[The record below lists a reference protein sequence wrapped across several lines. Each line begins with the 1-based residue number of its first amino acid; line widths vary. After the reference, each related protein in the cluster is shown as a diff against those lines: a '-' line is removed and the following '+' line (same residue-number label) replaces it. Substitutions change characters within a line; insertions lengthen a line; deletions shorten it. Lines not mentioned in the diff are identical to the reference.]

1 MNTFDVLFYSSPQP
15 MWIFDV
21 NTLYLLEVNEAAI
34 AQYGFSKEEFLSKT
48 IVDLRPTDEIPLL
61 LKVLPTIRSTTTMY
75 REFTHV
81 NKAGKLLNVEIMSY
95 PMVFNG
101 IECRLV
107 HAHNIEERKAMVK
120 RLKFTQA
127 KLDKILESTT
137 IGFFQVNIDSVIT
150 YWNPAAEAI
159 IGFNKEYI
167 LGRSIWDVFTE
178 LVDSDFYHKYYQA
191 MNERV
196 NVEFTTYFW
205 PVQKWLSITAY
216 PVVDG
221 VIIHFKDI
229 TESKIYEEKLLEKIE
244 QLKEVSYL
252 NSHYIRRPV
261 ASLLGLTNLI
271 TTDSVTEKELK
282 EVASHIQECTLELD
296 TVVRE
301 INNKVNNDDYI
312 DSLIE
317 EVESFSLTGL
327 IKSLIAEIKAANPS
341 HKFVFK
347 REKEIS
353 YYGNKH
359 TIGMA
364 INGLLT
370 NAVKYSPDG
379 KVVITS
385 LEIIAGN
392 IIISVKDSG
401 IGMDQQTI
409 NQIFLSFNNKSL
421 AKQWGRTLSKIADV
435 MHKHNGNIWVESK
448 PGKGSVF
455 SMRLPLSNIAVFK
468 NNIDIKNVKYRQAS
482 IEILYDKAKRCITAD
497 WNGFHS
503 FHSVK
508 SGCLKVLSAVIES
521 KYHMILNDNT
531 NVMGTWDEAGVWV
544 AKDFF
549 PMLEQAGVTHVA
561 WVYSPST
568 FSRLTADMVINT
580 LRANISVRAFDSI
593 QDARLWLNEAGKV
606 LKI

>member
-1 MNTFDVLFYSSPQP
+1 
-15 MWIFDV
+15 
-21 NTLYLLEVNEAAI
+21 
-34 AQYGFSKEEFLSKT
+34 
-48 IVDLRPTDEIPLL
+48 
-61 LKVLPTIRSTTTMY
+61 
-75 REFTHV
+75 
-81 NKAGKLLNVEIMSY
+81 MSY

-101 IECRLV
+101 VEARLV

-159 IGFNKEYI
+159 IGFSREYI

-178 LVDSDFYHKYYQA
+178 LVDSDFYNKYYQA

-205 PVQKWLSITAY
+205 PVQKWLSIAAY

-271 TTDSVTEKELK
+271 TTDTVTGKEYK
-282 EVASHIQECTLELD
+282 EIASHIQACSLELD

-312 DSLIE
+312 DSLTE

-327 IKSLIAEIKAANPS
+327 IKGLIADVKAANPS

-347 REKEIS
+347 REKETN

-364 INGLLT
+364 INGLLN

-379 KVVITS
+379 KVVTIT

-392 IIISVKDSG
+392 IILSVKDFG

-409 NQIFLSFNNKSL
+409 NQLFLSFNNKSL
-421 AKQWGRTLSKIADV
+421 AKQWGRTLAKIADV

-448 PGKGSVF
+448 PGNGSVF
-455 SMRLPLSNIAVFK
+455 SMRLPLSNIAVLK
-468 NNIDIKNVKYRQAS
+468 NNINSKSVKYRQAN
-482 IEILYDKAKRCITAD
+482 IEILYDKVKRCITAD
-497 WNGFHS
+497 WSGFHS

-508 SGCLKVLSAVIES
+508 SGCLKVLSAVTES

-531 NVMGTWDEAGVWV
+531 NVMGTWDEAGEWV
-544 AKDFF
+544 SKEFF

-568 FSRLTADMVINT
+568 FSRLTADMVIDT
-580 LRANISVRAFDSI
+580 LRANISVRAFDSM
-593 QDARLWLNEAGKV
+593 QDARLWLDEAGKV